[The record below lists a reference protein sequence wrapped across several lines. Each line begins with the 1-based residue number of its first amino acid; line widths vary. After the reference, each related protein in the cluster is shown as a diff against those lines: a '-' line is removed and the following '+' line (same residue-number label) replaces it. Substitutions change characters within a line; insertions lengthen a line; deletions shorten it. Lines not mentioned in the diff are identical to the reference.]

1 MSDPTDRNR
10 LGEEASP
17 YLRQHADNPVNW
29 QPWDDQAFAAAEERD
44 VPVFLSIGYSACHW
58 CHVMAEES
66 FEDETV
72 AAYLNDNFVPVKVD
86 REERPDVDDLY
97 MTVAQLATGG
107 GGGWPLSVWLT
118 PDKRPFYVGTY
129 FPRESSGNQPGFL
142 DVLRSLHERWE
153 TEREAVESRA
163 DQWASALEGEVEA
176 VPDARADPPGR
187 DALDAAAS
195 AAIEGADRKHGGW
208 GSGQKFPQPGR
219 LHVLLRAAVHGG
231 DAADEARAVA
241 TETLD
246 TMAAGGLYDHLGGG
260 FHRYCVDRDWT
271 VPHFEKMLYDNA
283 ELPRAYLAGYQLTG
297 DDRYRNVAAG
307 ALDFVADE
315 LSHPEGGFYST
326 LDARS
331 EGEEGKFYVWTLDEV
346 SAAVDDPTDA
356 TVFGAYYGV
365 TQNGN
370 FEGSSVLTR
379 RRDLADVADELG
391 METEDARERLDRA
404 HAQVY
409 AARTERP
416 RPARDEKVIGA
427 WNGLAIRAFAE
438 AGLVLDTDY
447 AARAADALDF
457 VRDHLWNETEQRLA
471 RRYADGETKGTG
483 YLEDYAF
490 LAAGALATYEAT
502 GDVAHLAFACDLAD
516 ALVAEHWD
524 ENEKTLYFTP
534 ASGEEL
540 LARSQDLA
548 DRSTPSPTGVAVSVL
563 DALAAFRPESGYQ
576 DVADAVLATHAETI
590 ETQALTHPSLALAA
604 DTHERGHL
612 EVTVAADETPDDWRD
627 AITARYLPDR
637 LLSRRPLTADGLA
650 AWLGELGL
658 DDAPPIWAGRGR
670 RPAGGAE
677 RSSGDQ
683 PDPRADDGATAY
695 VCRRACSP
703 PITDTDELAEWLEEY
718 R

>member
-1 MSDPTDRNR
+1 MSDPTARNR
-10 LGEEASP
+10 LADEASP

-29 QPWDDQAFAAAEERD
+29 QPWDDAAFEAAEERD

-66 FEDETV
+66 FEDEDV
-72 AAYLNDNFVPVKVD
+72 AASLNEHFVPVKVD

-107 GGGWPLSVWLT
+107 GGWPLSVWLT

-129 FPRESSGNQPGFL
+129 FPREASGNQPGFL
-142 DVLRSLHERWE
+142 DVLRSLHERWTE
-153 TEREAVESRA
+153 EREAVESRA
-163 DQWASALEGEVEA
+163 DQWASALRGEVES
-176 VPDARADPPGR
+176 VPDARGEPPGS
-187 DALDAAAS
+187 DAVEAAAS
-195 AAIEGADRKHGGW
+195 AAVERADREHGGW
-208 GSGQKFPQPGR
+208 GGGQKFPQPGR
-219 LHVLLRAAVHGG
+219 LHVLLRAAARG
-231 DAADEARAVA
+231 DDEAESVA
-241 TETLD
+241 TGTLD
-246 TMAAGGLYDHLGGG
+246 AMAAGGLYDQLGGG

-283 ELPRAYLAGYQLTG
+283 ELPRAYLAAYQHTG
-297 DDRYRNVAAG
+297 TERYREVAAG

-331 EGEEGKFYVWTLDEV
+331 EGEEGAFYVWTLDEV

-365 TQNGN
+365 TQSGS

-379 RRDLADVADELG
+379 RRDLADVAEELG
-391 METEDARERLDRA
+391 MDEADARERLDRA
-404 HAQVY
+404 HAEVY
-409 AARTERP
+409 EARTERA

-438 AGLVLDTDY
+438 AGLVLDADY
-447 AARAADALDF
+447 AARAVEALDF
-457 VRDHLWNETEQRLA
+457 VREHLWDEAERRLA
-471 RRYADGETKGTG
+471 RRYADGDAKGDG

-502 GDVAHLAFACDLAD
+502 GDVEHLAFACDLAD

-524 ENEKTLYFTP
+524 AEDGTLYFTP
-534 ASGEEL
+534 ASGEDL
-540 LARSQDLA
+540 LARPQELA
-548 DRSTPSPTGVAVSVL
+548 DRSTPSPTGVAASVL
-563 DALAAFRPESGYQ
+563 DALAAFRPESDYREVVEG
-576 DVADAVLATHAETI
+576 VLATHAETV

-604 DTHERGHL
+604 DTRERGHL
-612 EVTVAADETPDDWRD
+612 EVTVAADALPGEWRD
-627 AITARYLPDR
+627 ALAERYLPDR
-637 LLSRRPLTADGLA
+637 LLSRRPPTDAGLA
-650 AWLGELGL
+650 AWLDDLGREE
-658 DDAPPIWAGRGR
+658 APPIWAGRAAR
-670 RPAGGAE
+670 
-677 RSSGDQ
+677 
-683 PDPRADDGATAY
+683 DGPTAY

-703 PITDTDELAEWLEEY
+703 PVTDTDGLVGWLEEY

>member
-10 LGEEASP
+10 LADEASP

-29 QPWDDQAFAAAEERD
+29 QPWDDAAFEAAEERD

-66 FEDETV
+66 FEDDAV
-72 AAYLNDNFVPVKVD
+72 ADYLNEHFVPVKVD

-107 GGGWPLSVWLT
+107 GGWPLSVWLT

-129 FPRESSGNQPGFL
+129 FPREATGNQPGFL

-163 DQWASALEGEVEA
+163 DQWADALRGEVES
-176 VPDARADPPGR
+176 VPDARAEPPGS

-195 AAIEGADRKHGGW
+195 AAINQADRDHGGW
-208 GSGQKFPQPGR
+208 GGGQKFPQPGR
-219 LHVLLRAAVHGG
+219 LHVLLRAADRG
-231 DAADEARAVA
+231 DDEARAVA

-246 TMAAGGLYDHLGGG
+246 AMAAGGLYDQLGGG
-260 FHRYCVDRDWT
+260 FHRYCVDREWT

-297 DDRYRNVAAG
+297 EERYRTVAAG

-331 EGEEGKFYVWTLDEV
+331 DGEEGKFYVWTLDEV

-365 TQNGN
+365 TQSGN

-391 METEDARERLDRA
+391 MDETEARERLDHA

-409 AARTERP
+409 EARTERE

-438 AGLVLDTDY
+438 AGLVLNKDY
-447 AARAADALDF
+447 AERAVDALDF
-457 VRDHLWNETEQRLA
+457 VREHLWDAESERLA
-471 RRYADGETKGTG
+471 RRYAGGAAKGEG

-502 GDVAHLAFACDLAD
+502 GDVDHLTFACDLAD
-516 ALVAEHWD
+516 AIVAEHWD
-524 ENEKTLYFTP
+524 ADEETLYFTP
-534 ASGEEL
+534 ASGEDL
-540 LARSQDLA
+540 LARPQELA

-563 DALAAFRPESGYQ
+563 DALAAFRPESDY
-576 DVADAVLATHAETI
+576 ADIAAAVLATHAETVA
-590 ETQALTHPSLALAA
+590 ERGLTHPSLALAA
-604 DTHERGHL
+604 DTRERGHL
-612 EVTVAADETPDDWRD
+612 EVTVAANEIPAEWHD
-627 AITARYLPDR
+627 AIAARYLPDR
-637 LLSRRPLTADGLA
+637 LLSRRPPTEDGLA
-650 AWLGELGL
+650 AWLDELGL
-658 DDAPPIWAGRGR
+658 DDAPPIWAGREAR
-670 RPAGGAE
+670 DSDAT
-677 RSSGDQ
+677 GDG
-683 PDPRADDGATAY
+683 PISADDGSPTDSDGATAY

-703 PITDTDELAEWLEEY
+703 PVTSTDDLIEWLEAH